1 MPGTPQEMITELEN
15 ERRTVAYDSYDIIIR
30 QLVDMLA
37 SNEIDIAP
45 DYQRQF
51 VWKEDREFELI
62 ESLLLGIPVPSLY
75 MAVNAQDG
83 TWEVVDGVQR
93 LSTILHFQGDAAHL
107 QRIRRNEPLRLDGLS
122 KLSHLN
128 GATFAELPAPIR
140 TSFLNRAVRVTTL
153 NDRSDYDVRFDLFE
167 RLNTGGVILHAQ
179 EIRNIVYR
187 GEFKNVLRQL
197 STNPDLRATLK
208 LPRGTGDAQASAQYE
223 EAVLRFFAY
232 LERYRQFG
240 HLVTKFLNTY
250 MHDNAEHGP
259 APEILA
265 LFGPTH
271 QFIRAQLPQG
281 ILRGQSNT
289 TPINLYEAVAV
300 GVALALRQ
308 GNQPRDGVLRGLMN
322 NEDLRRFTGAGSNSR
337 TMVVGRIELVRDAL
351 A

>member
-15 ERRTVAYDSYDIIIR
+15 ERRTVAYDSYDIIVR
-30 QLVDMLA
+30 QLLDMVA

-51 VWKEDREFELI
+51 VWKEDRESELI

-107 QRIRRNEPLRLDGLS
+107 QRIGRDEPLRLDGLS
-122 KLSHLN
+122 KLSQLN
-128 GATFAELPAPIR
+128 GTTFAELPGPIR

-167 RLNTGGVILHAQ
+167 RLNTGGVSLHAQ

-187 GEFKNVLRQL
+187 GEFKNILREL
-197 STNPDLRATLK
+197 SANPDLRATLK

-223 EAVLRFFAY
+223 EAVLRFFSY
-232 LERYRQFG
+232 FERYQQFG
-240 HLVTKFLNTY
+240 HLVTKFLNDY
-250 MHDNAEHGP
+250 MHDHAERGP
-259 APEILA
+259 SPEIVA
-265 LFGPTH
+265 LFQPTH
-271 QFIRAQLPQG
+271 QFIRTQLPHG

-300 GVALALRQ
+300 GVALVLRQ
-308 GNQPRDGVLRGLMN
+308 GNQPREGILRGLMN
-322 NEDLRRFTGAGSNSR
+322 NDDLRRFTGAGSNSR
-337 TMVVGRIELVRDAL
+337 AMVVGRIQLVRDAL